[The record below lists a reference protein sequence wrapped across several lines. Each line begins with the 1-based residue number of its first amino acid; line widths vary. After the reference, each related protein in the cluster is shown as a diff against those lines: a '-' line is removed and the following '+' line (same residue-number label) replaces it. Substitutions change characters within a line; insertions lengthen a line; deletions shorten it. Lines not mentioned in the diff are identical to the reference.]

1 MDFIADFG
9 LPEEETR
16 PSLRLR
22 LDTRAYNLM
31 YNEARKQ
38 VGQLMC
44 AGLER
49 LRLGGDDAADDESLY
64 SAPLAK
70 RLSKV

>member
-31 YNEARKQ
+31 YHEARKQ
-38 VGQLMC
+38 VEHDGAGCGQV
-44 AGLER
+44 A
-49 LRLGGDDAADDESLY
+49 Y
-64 SAPLAK
+64 
-70 RLSKV
+70 